1 MPAPEGAHCWDA
13 GGADPGAPSGGPQTG
28 QEGGHLSL
36 APCLKP
42 SAAEALGTP
51 DLCTAGGGGT
61 PPIRTPR
68 PGGTHSWVQS
78 RPFLKITPIHLMH
91 SLPPRIQAA
100 FMKHLL
106 GAKNWAETRAP
117 NKQECP
123 SPEESHKVARDRSH
137 EQSVRSV
144 LGDRAEGGHPTL

>member
-1 MPAPEGAHCWDA
+1 MLGELTQVPRAVA
-13 GGADPGAPSGGPQTG
+13 PQTG

-51 DLCTAGGGGT
+51 DLCTAGGGRT
-61 PPIRTPR
+61 PPIRTPG